1 MRWYTRSVPVEDKF
15 HVAGLIA
22 CLAISHQH
30 RAQSVQIGA
39 ISHQVI
45 LQRHGQ
51 PRVWIGQAKTFCVDL
66 DSRFACPGW

>member
-51 PRVWIGQAKTFCVDL
+51 PRLWVGQAETLGVDL
-66 DSRFACPGW
+66 NGCFSRTGW